1 MEMNLVNKS
10 PYLDKYAKQLA
21 RPFTNNRKALVVTR
35 GLASDHGR
43 LNIPSQICTSRN
55 THSGLWK
62 ATYITQWEMFC
73 FSVFSFEA
81 LMADTKPSILFSA
94 LM

>member
-21 RPFTNNRKALVVTR
+21 RPFTNNCKALVVTR

-43 LNIPSQICTSRN
+43 LNN
-55 THSGLWK
+55 TQP
-62 ATYITQWEMFC
+62 AMYIKEHAFWSLEGNIYNSVGDVLL
-73 FSVFSFEA
+73 FSVFLRSSHGRHE
-81 LMADTKPSILFSA
+81 TKHLV
-94 LM
+94 